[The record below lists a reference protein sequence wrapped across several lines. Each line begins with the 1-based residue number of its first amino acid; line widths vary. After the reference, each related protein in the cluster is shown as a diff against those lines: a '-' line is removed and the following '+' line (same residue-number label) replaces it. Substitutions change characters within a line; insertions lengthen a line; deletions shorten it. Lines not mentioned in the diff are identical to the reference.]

1 MGGEVSFLFF
11 LSFWFVDWRTRESYQ
26 IGNASQRQRSIGSR
40 TLEEEVGSP
49 FIRAAKMLSTLV
61 EWQILASA
69 SGKRRSETRSIM
81 QLSYRAHGSVSV
93 SVPVSVSVSA
103 MSTSFFPSSVVDTD
117 VRLGETVVRNL
128 MEVKEEV

>member
-1 MGGEVSFLFF
+1 M
-11 LSFWFVDWRTRESYQ
+11 DWRTRESYQ
-26 IGNASQRQRSIGSR
+26 IGNASQRQRRIGSR
-40 TLEEEVGSP
+40 TMEEEVGSP

-93 SVPVSVSVSA
+93 PVSVSVSA

-117 VRLGETVVRNL
+117 VRLMETVVRNL
-128 MEVKEEV
+128 MKVKEEV